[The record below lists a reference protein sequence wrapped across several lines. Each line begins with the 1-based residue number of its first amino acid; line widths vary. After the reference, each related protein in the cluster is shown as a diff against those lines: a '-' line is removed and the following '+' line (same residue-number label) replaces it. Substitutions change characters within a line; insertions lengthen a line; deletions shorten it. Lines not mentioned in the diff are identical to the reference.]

1 MDTSILTS
9 KIELKGRSFCGDACC
24 DQELA
29 FLQTAVEKG
38 QTVGDFLRDDT
49 VPAFYRLWVAL
60 RPDVLAEKMFPVMVA
75 IAEMVIPFWGTLHD
89 GQNDTLLRALE
100 SARSS
105 MGTKEAIEE
114 LNSEINKLYPEH
126 YSFSQ
131 LLRAILVVRGVV
143 CCVSNAYFNCETAYS
158 AASVAAYHERIGE
171 GEALNRVME
180 IVLAVLDNAIEI
192 PLKYEHG
199 QEFLNEAKY
208 LWGNSPLPNGYRIVG
223 SHWDG
228 KEVRAVLKNDSD
240 RLLLGRDG
248 KLSLPANRKESGE

>member
-1 MDTSILTS
+1 MDVYILS
-9 KIELKGRSFCGDACC
+9 KKIELKGRSFCGDACC

-38 QTVGDFLRDDT
+38 QTVGDFLRDET

-60 RPDVLAEKMFPVMVA
+60 RPDALAEKMFPVMVA
-75 IAEMVIPFWGTLHD
+75 IAEMVIPFWEKLHD

-114 LNSEINKLYPEH
+114 LNSEIDKLYPEH

-143 CCVSNAYFNCETAYS
+143 CGVSNAYFNCETAYS
-158 AASVAAYHERIGE
+158 AASVAAYHERIDE
-171 GEALNRVME
+171 GEALNRTME
-180 IVLAVLDNAIEI
+180 IVLNVLDNIEE
-192 PLKYEHG
+192 PLQYEHDLKYY
-199 QEFLNEAKY
+199 NEAKY
-208 LWGNSPLPNGYRIVG
+208 LWGDFPLPNDYQIDGL
-223 SHWDG
+223 HWDG
-228 KEVRAVLKNDSD
+228 RDAKAVL
-240 RLLLGRDG
+240 RTPFGRILLGRDG
-248 KLSLPANRKESGE
+248 KLSLPVNRKESGE